1 MKDTTIL
8 PEGYKQTKVGV
19 IPEEWHPIKLK
30 DCLREIKD
38 KSYPPHSKV
47 PYLGLEHL
55 DSGAM
60 NINEYGDSSVVQSNC
75 SEFNAGNILYGKL
88 RPYLDLSLIHI

>member
-1 MKDTTIL
+1 M
-8 PEGYKQTKVGV
+8 TKAGI
-19 IPEEWHPIKLK
+19 IPEEWHLAKMK
-30 DCLREIKD
+30 ECLREIKD

-60 NINEYGDSSVVQSNC
+60 DVNGCGDSSLVQSNC
-75 SEFNAGNILYGKL
+75 SAFKAVIFCMEVTAI
-88 RPYLDLSLIHI
+88 S